1 MRKPALY
8 LILVFLS
15 GCLVGVF
22 GNRLYQMRSV
32 SASVSGRPSSL
43 ELRRKYVT
51 ELRGRLHLSDDQVS
65 KLQPI
70 LDATHRRVHEVME
83 RRRPEMK
90 AIEADQARQIRALL
104 NPDQQAE
111 FEKFRQ
117 EREKH
122 RREFE
127 KSR

>member
-8 LILVFLS
+8 LVLVFLS
-15 GCLVGVF
+15 GCLVGGF
-22 GNRLYQMRSV
+22 ANRLYQMRSV
-32 SASVSGRPSSL
+32 SASVRGRPSSL
-43 ELRRKYVT
+43 ELRKKYVT
-51 ELRGRLHLSDDQVS
+51 ELRSRLHLSDNQVS

-83 RRRPEMK
+83 RHRPQMK
-90 AIEADQARQIRALL
+90 AIEEDQARQVRTLL
-104 NPDQQAE
+104 NPDQLTE